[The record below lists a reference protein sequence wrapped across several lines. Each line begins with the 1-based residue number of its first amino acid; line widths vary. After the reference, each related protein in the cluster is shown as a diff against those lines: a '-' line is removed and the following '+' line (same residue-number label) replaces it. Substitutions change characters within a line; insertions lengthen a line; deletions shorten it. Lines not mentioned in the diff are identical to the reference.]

1 MRERFAEDGSPGN
14 ERLVRKVAEHV
25 AETYSR
31 RCREATNESRG
42 SFCYNTDDDNAWRGG
57 GGGTRE
63 TSREVSIV
71 RAGNSSFSSP
81 LRETV
86 NICELVS
93 RFPPRRIF
101 FRRRRRHTPLP
112 LLLLLLFPPSRIII
126 GGE

>member
-1 MRERFAEDGSPGN
+1 MVRQEMKGSFAKWQN
-14 ERLVRKVAEHV
+14 
-25 AETYSR
+25 TSR
-31 RCREATNESRG
+31 RLTRGGVGKRQTSREAPFVTTPTTITRG
-42 SFCYNTDDDNAWRGG
+42 GGG